1 MTTKEQAQ
9 FDKVSPLHEFY
20 NPILYKL
27 VLEVLRKNGSQNFQR
42 NLEIGNRPLGI
53 HL

>member
-1 MTTKEQAQ
+1 MPDDYKEQAQ

-27 VLEVLRKNGSQNFQR
+27 VLEFWGRMA
-42 NLEIGNRPLGI
+42 LGI
-53 HL
+53 SKEI